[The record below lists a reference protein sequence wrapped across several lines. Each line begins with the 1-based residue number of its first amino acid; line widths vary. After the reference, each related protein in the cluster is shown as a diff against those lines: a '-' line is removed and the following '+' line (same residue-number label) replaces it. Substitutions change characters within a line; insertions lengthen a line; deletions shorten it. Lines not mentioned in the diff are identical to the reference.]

1 MVGNR
6 ELRPKEGLDFLL
18 PLSKAEFS
26 EGDLK
31 FKEADSQFPALAP
44 NFSYAGSPPEF

>member
-1 MVGNR
+1 MLNQQEKGVFFHFMVGNR
-6 ELRPKEGLDFLL
+6 ELRPKEGQVFPL

-31 FKEADSQFPALAP
+31 SKEA
-44 NFSYAGSPPEF
+44 